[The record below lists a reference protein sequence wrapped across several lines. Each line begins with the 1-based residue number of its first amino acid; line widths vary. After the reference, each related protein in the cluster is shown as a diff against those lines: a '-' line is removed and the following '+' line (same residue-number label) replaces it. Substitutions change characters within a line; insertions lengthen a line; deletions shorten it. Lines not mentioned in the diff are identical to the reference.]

1 MTLQPDTTPA
11 APPAGGER
19 WTSAVG
25 ANRVRGWFGWVIVEL
40 ASDAI
45 IVVNEAGRVLL
56 ANRAAELLFGFDR
69 DALLRLDIDTLV
81 PNLPP
86 GLDAGSVDGRGRHAD
101 GSTFPISVDLHT
113 IRDTQGT
120 LSVAIAR
127 RTVPAP
133 SGDARTQRAL
143 PPGVDASTLHEVVGH
158 LFVARRHLHAV
169 LDGADP
175 TVAGPLGPAA
185 RELDLALG
193 RLDQALGDLR
203 RAAAVTHA
211 R

>member
-127 RTVPAP
+127 RTLPPLP
-133 SGDARTQRAL
+133 SDARTQGAL
-143 PPGVDASTLHEVVGH
+143 PAPIDASALHEVVGH
-158 LFVARRHLHAV
+158 LFVARRHLHTV
-169 LDGADP
+169 LQDADP
-175 TVAGPLGPAA
+175 AVAGPLGPVA

-193 RLDQALGDLR
+193 GLDRALCDLR
-203 RAAAVTHA
+203 GAAAVTGA
-211 R
+211 K